1 MRPSPA
7 SDVSPTAYST
17 TAYGNVMQ
25 AKTKVKFSSQA
36 LKQEKERRHNPTLN
50 KDWIRQEQPE
60 SIEPS
65 SISKEGSRI
74 SSGAAMQRALEIH
87 NAASGKKQTLSEA
100 LKQKNFFQGNPLAS
114 ENATPA
120 PKSNSLRVGTDCS
133 GMEAPIQALRNLG
146 VSFTHVFSSDNDEK
160 VRKTIRANYPPEIL
174 YKDITKRDVA
184 KVPSVDLYLAGFP
197 CQPFSNAGK
206 KQGFQ
211 DSKNR
216 GTIFFRIREYINKK
230 RPKVFVLENVKGIT
244 SLGNGRY
251 LKAIMRSLR
260 GIRSPV
266 GDVRG
271 ELTET
276 SCQAYRLEHRILNT
290 KDHGIPQDRP
300 RWYCV
305 GIRKDVEGDSFEFLR
320 RYYARPLSC
329 SWTKRFQ
336 RNPQKRGQCSAI

>member
-1 MRPSPA
+1 
-7 SDVSPTAYST
+7 
-17 TAYGNVMQ
+17 
-25 AKTKVKFSSQA
+25 
-36 LKQEKERRHNPTLN
+36 
-50 KDWIRQEQPE
+50 
-60 SIEPS
+60 
-65 SISKEGSRI
+65 
-74 SSGAAMQRALEIH
+74 
-87 NAASGKKQTLSEA
+87 
-100 LKQKNFFQGNPLAS
+100 
-114 ENATPA
+114 
-120 PKSNSLRVGTDCS
+120 
-133 GMEAPIQALRNLG
+133 MEAPIQALRNLG
-146 VSFTHVFSSDNDEK
+146 VLFTHVFSSDNDEK

-260 GIRSPV
+260 AIRSPV

-305 GIRKDVEGDSFEFLR
+305 GIRKDVEGDSFEFPTPILC
-320 RYYARPLSC
+320 PPIDLFLDKTVPKESPKEG
-329 SWTKRFQ
+329 TMQKNIKRAAE
-336 RNPQKRGQCSAI
+336 RIRELGHDPQKEIFVIDCDASAKRMHWRKDCSPCITRSRCRGHWISTRERRFTIEEMFRSQGMDPSIFKKVNSATTTGQNSEDIERALHYSTATGTLALY